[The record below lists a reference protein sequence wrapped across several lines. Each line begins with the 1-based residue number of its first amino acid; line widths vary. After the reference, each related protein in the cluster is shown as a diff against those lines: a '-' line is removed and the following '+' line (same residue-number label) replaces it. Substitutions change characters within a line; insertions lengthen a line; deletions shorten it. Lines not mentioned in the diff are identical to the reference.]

1 MSANLFS
8 SQLVRFFFAV
18 LSISLSLLVSEA
30 TWRTAADELGTIGIG
45 FAQLF
50 ADGQQNHRGPLVVLQ
65 VVEGSAGAKAGLQRG
80 DIVIVINGAPV
91 AGRELADITRKEIRG
106 PIGGTVRLTIAR
118 LDGTQ
123 SELVLVR
130 TSYPPHSNPASDP
143 FVYTVPGSWRA
154 DPRYFFP
161 LPWSPELSYHGSE
174 DLFYAPNFDQT
185 DSPEY
190 HSYLFFWWL
199 EGTHTLSAIQLQSD
213 IATYFRGLAVE
224 RGRNYGFTPDL
235 SKVSA
240 TYKEDSAASRMF
252 GRAVAQTFSG
262 TVTIWDTHAKIIML
276 NSEVMISSCAATNKT
291 AVFFGM
297 SLEPRDGDMW
307 KQLDAIRDTFRCSR

>member
-1 MSANLFS
+1 MSADPFS
-8 SQLVRFFFAV
+8 SQFVRYFCAV
-18 LSISLSLLVSEA
+18 LAILTSSLVPE
-30 TWRTAADELGTIGIG
+30 TPWRTTADELGTIGVG

-50 ADGQQNHRGPLVVLQ
+50 ADGQPNHRGPLVVLQ

-80 DIVIVINGAPV
+80 DIVIAINGASV

-106 PIGGTVRLTIAR
+106 PIGGTVGLTIAR

-123 SELVLVR
+123 SELALVR
-130 TSYPPHSNPASDP
+130 TPYPPHSNPATDP
-143 FVYTVPGSWRA
+143 FAYTVPGSWKA

-199 EGTHTLSAIQLQSD
+199 EGTHALSAIQLQSD
-213 IATYFRGLAVE
+213 MAAYFRGLAVE

-235 SKVSA
+235 SQVSA
-240 TYKEDSAASRMF
+240 TYEEDSAAPRMF
-252 GRAVAQTFSG
+252 GGTVARAFSG
-262 TVTIWDTHAKIIML
+262 RVTIWDTRGKLITL
-276 NSEVMISSCAATNKT
+276 NSEVMISSCAAVNNT
-291 AVFFGM
+291 AVFLGM
-297 SLEPRDGDMW
+297 SLEPRDRGMW